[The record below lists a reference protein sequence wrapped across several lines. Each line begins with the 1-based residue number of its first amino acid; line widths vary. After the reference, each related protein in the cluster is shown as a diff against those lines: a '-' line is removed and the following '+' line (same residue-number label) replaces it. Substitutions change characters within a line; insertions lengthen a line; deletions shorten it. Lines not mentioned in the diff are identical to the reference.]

1 MQLCKYT
8 AQEAGLVPC
17 PNLALDWVYPLP
29 LHATTPVSLGQPW
42 LGPRSSGLVRLGQG
56 LLHKGWL
63 V

>member
-29 LHATTPVSLGQPW
+29 LHATTPASLGQPQEFRF
-42 LGPRSSGLVRLGQG
+42 GSAGAGAAPQRMAGLRP
-56 LLHKGWL
+56 
-63 V
+63 